1 MKQLLISPLLGN
13 SNSRSF
19 PGPMNV
25 KSEKPTYASVAS
37 PAPGTGVDRSAADHG
52 GGGADDSGSDAS
64 TVPPSP
70 ALSLADLHAALTAT
84 APTFPAYT
92 LRATAAAP
100 SKGRASYVRKFCRV
114 LRTSTMLITGP
125 LRRSWATARFLEA
138 IQADPA
144 WADRFCLVLDGH
156 DGDAVASIE
165 SLANLAM
172 SSADPD
178 AGGRFDR
185 YAQALPVASIKDGD
199 CTHAGLVFS

>member
-1 MKQLLISPLLGN
+1 MD
-13 SNSRSF
+13 
-19 PGPMNV
+19 V

-37 PAPGTGVDRSAADHG
+37 PAPDTDADRRAVDHG
-52 GGGADDSGSDAS
+52 GGGGDDSGSDVS

-114 LRTSTMLITGP
+114 LRTSTMVIAGP

-144 WADRFCLVLDGH
+144 WVDRFCLVLDGH
-156 DGDAVASIE
+156 DGDAVA
-165 SLANLAM
+165 
-172 SSADPD
+172 
-178 AGGRFDR
+178 
-185 YAQALPVASIKDGD
+185 
-199 CTHAGLVFS
+199 

>member
-1 MKQLLISPLLGN
+1 MD
-13 SNSRSF
+13 
-19 PGPMNV
+19 V

-37 PAPGTGVDRSAADHG
+37 PAPDTDADRRAVDHG
-52 GGGADDSGSDAS
+52 GGGGDDSGSDVS

-114 LRTSTMLITGP
+114 LRTSTMVIAGP

-144 WADRFCLVLDGH
+144 WVDRFCLDLDGH
-156 DGDAVASIE
+156 DGDTVASIE

-172 SSADPD
+172 SSA
-178 AGGRFDR
+178 GGR
-185 YAQALPVASIKDGD
+185 
-199 CTHAGLVFS
+199 

>member
-1 MKQLLISPLLGN
+1 MTPLRGKGNQPPRLRAHCENRAVEAQLIVRMMAPGEGWCTRVLIPKDDLGTNIRPLSVGTDA
-13 SNSRSF
+13 F
-19 PGPMNV
+19 PGLMDV

-37 PAPGTGVDRSAADHG
+37 PAPDTDADRRATDHG
-52 GGGADDSGSDAS
+52 GDGADDSGSDVS

-114 LRTSTMLITGP
+114 LRTSTMPITGP

-144 WADRFCLVLDGH
+144 WVGLGV
-156 DGDAVASIE
+156 
-165 SLANLAM
+165 
-172 SSADPD
+172 SS
-178 AGGRFDR
+178 F
-185 YAQALPVASIKDGD
+185 
-199 CTHAGLVFS
+199 T